1 MLLISISFTT
11 CKFPEKS
18 GKNKVTNYE
27 KEEGKVAAFLVKSTE
42 INLRIIYL
50 CTAIESNSNSVK
62 IKDVIQN
69 QKKLTLEIHT
79 DIKNLA
85 EKNLVN
91 LPIIDNIN
99 KVEYTNDMDVIN
111 SLTNELTE
119 EITQFEKI
127 SENTND
133 TEIYRLKSEF
143 LPKLTYQAEQIN
155 SLKINI

>member
-18 GKNKVTNYE
+18 GKNKVTNFE
-27 KEEGKVAAFLVKSTE
+27 KEEEKVAAFLVKSTE

-50 CTAIESNSNSVK
+50 CKAIESNSNSVK

-99 KVEYTNDMDVIN
+99 KVKHMNDMDVIN
-111 SLTNELTE
+111 SLTNELTK